1 MLASASFRARRA
13 ISHFAP
19 EVKFVDAQYTKPFMG
34 KAEVEAY
41 LRECAE
47 SLPERIPSLSQSVQ
61 TLRNVALQH
70 SFRLIAAAAVTSRLG
85 VYY

>member
-1 MLASASFRARRA
+1 MLAFASVRARRA

-47 SLPERIPSLSQSVQ
+47 SLPGTVLHFMIWLWHRAYIKLASTCADNTAYITQC
-61 TLRNVALQH
+61 
-70 SFRLIAAAAVTSRLG
+70 
-85 VYY
+85 